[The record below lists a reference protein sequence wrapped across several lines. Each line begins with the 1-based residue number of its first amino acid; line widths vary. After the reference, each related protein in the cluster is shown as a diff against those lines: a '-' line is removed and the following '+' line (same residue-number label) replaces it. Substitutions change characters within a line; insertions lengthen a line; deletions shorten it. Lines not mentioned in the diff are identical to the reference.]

1 MQVKINKRVP
11 KRERPKP
18 GGAVRAIR
26 KDALTLILESAMGAM
41 PNEFAGVLRAY
52 DGVVTEVMVL
62 PGTEQG
68 ARAALF
74 HFYML
79 PADRSVVGT
88 VHSHPSGNYWPSGA
102 DLELFDR
109 FGSVH
114 IIVGY
119 PYNLHSWQAYDGRG
133 RAREIQVIGD
143 GQR

>member
-1 MQVKINKRVP
+1 LKINKKVPQRV
-11 KRERPKP
+11 RPKP
-18 GGAVRAIR
+18 GGLTRAIR
-26 KDALTLILESAMGAM
+26 EDALRLMLESAKGAL

-74 HFYML
+74 HFTML

-114 IIVGY
+114 VICGY
-119 PYNLHSWQAYDGRG
+119 PFNLQSWQAYDGRG
-133 RAREIQVIGD
+133 RARDIAVIK
-143 GQR
+143 

>member
-1 MQVKINKRVP
+1 MPVKINKKVP

-18 GGAVRAIR
+18 GGSVRAIR
-26 KDALTLILESAMGAM
+26 EDALRLMLESARGAL
-41 PNEFAGVLRAY
+41 PNEFGGILRAY

-74 HFYML
+74 KFYML

-114 IIVGY
+114 LICGY
-119 PYNLHSWQAYDGRG
+119 PYNMHSWQAYDSRG
-133 RAREIQVIGD
+133 RARQIEVL
-143 GQR
+143 R

>member
-1 MQVKINKRVP
+1 MPVKINRKVP

-18 GGAVRAIR
+18 GGAIKAI
-26 KDALTLILESAMGAM
+26 KEDALRLMLESAKGAL
-41 PNEFAGVLRAY
+41 PNEFAGILRAY
-52 DGVVTEVMVL
+52 DGIVTEVMVL

-74 HFYML
+74 KFTML

-109 FGSVH
+109 FGTVH
-114 IIVGY
+114 LIVGY
-119 PYNLHSWQAYDGRG
+119 PFNLHSWQAYDGRG
-133 RAREIQVIGD
+133 RARDIQVIK
-143 GQR
+143 

>member
-1 MQVKINKRVP
+1 MRINKRVP
-11 KRERPKP
+11 KKEKPKP
-18 GGAVRAIR
+18 GGPVRAIR
-26 KDALTLILESAMGAM
+26 RDALRLMLESAKEAM
-41 PNEFAGVLRAY
+41 PNEFAGILRAY
-52 DGVVTEVMVL
+52 DGVITEVMVL

-74 HFYML
+74 KFYML

-114 IIVGY
+114 IISGH
-119 PYNLHSWQAYDGRG
+119 PFDINSWQAYDGRG
-133 RAREIQVIGD
+133 RARQMEVIQ
-143 GQR
+143 

>member
-1 MQVKINKRVP
+1 MPVKINKKVP
-11 KRERPKP
+11 RRERPKP
-18 GGAVRAIR
+18 GGAIRAI
-26 KDALTLILESAMGAM
+26 KEDALRLMLASGKGAL

-52 DGVVTEVMVL
+52 DGIITEVMVL

-74 HFYML
+74 KFTML

-109 FGSVH
+109 FGTVH
-114 IIVGY
+114 IICGY
-119 PYNLHSWQAYDGRG
+119 PFNLHAWQAYDGRG
-133 RAREIQVIGD
+133 RPRDIEVIK
-143 GQR
+143 